1 MIKSICTCIHVII
14 FGLVHYSVEVE
25 VQPTLHNTV
34 LEYGNLLLWG
44 GGGLA
49 VKHIN
54 QLLYLF
60 FKFLCLVTGQLALFQ
75 ITASILLWIF

>member
-1 MIKSICTCIHVII
+1 MYSCCNIW
-14 FGLVHYSVEVE
+14 FGAEVE

-34 LEYGNLLLWG
+34 LEYGNLLLLG
-44 GGGLA
+44 GGA

-60 FKFLCLVTGQLALFQ
+60 LNFLYLLTGQSALFQ

>member
-1 MIKSICTCIHVII
+1 MIKSICTCIHVVIS
-14 FGLVHYSVEVE
+14 GLVQKWKFSLHYIIQFLNMVICC
-25 VQPTLHNTV
+25 
-34 LEYGNLLLWG
+34 YWG
-44 GGGLA
+44 GGA

-60 FKFLCLVTGQLALFQ
+60 LNFLYLLTGQSALFQ